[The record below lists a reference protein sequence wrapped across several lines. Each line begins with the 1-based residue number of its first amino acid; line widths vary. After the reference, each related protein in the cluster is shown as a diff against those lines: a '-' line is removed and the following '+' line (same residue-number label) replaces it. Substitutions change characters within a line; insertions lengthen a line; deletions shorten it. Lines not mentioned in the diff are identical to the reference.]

1 MKNMM
6 RGLLALTI
14 VGAACLSL
22 AQGGGRGQGRMGMMG
37 GFNDPSGMMLIGRKD
52 VQKDLKV
59 TPEQL
64 TKIEAARTAQQEE
77 MRAAMEAMRSGGG
90 GGGGFEGMR
99 ETFEKMQTANRKKM
113 EEILTKEQVLRL
125 RQINLQ
131 VMGGRAL
138 MVPEYQKELGLTT
151 EQNDKLQAL
160 QQQMMQANQALME
173 RVRSGEITREE
184 VQPRMQ
190 KNGEVFNAEAL
201 KILTPEQNA
210 KLETLKGPKFT
221 LDPNEP
227 LQMGGRRGGG
237 GGGL

>member
-1 MKNMM
+1 M
-6 RGLLALTI
+6 G
-14 VGAACLSL
+14 
-22 AQGGGRGQGRMGMMG
+22 MGMMG
-37 GFNDPSGMMLIGRKD
+37 GFNDPSGIMLIGRKD
-52 VQKDLKV
+52 VQKDLKL
-59 TPEQL
+59 TPDQL

-90 GGGGFEGMR
+90 GGGFEGMR
-99 ETFEKMQTANRKKM
+99 EAFEKMQTANRKKM

-131 VMGGRAL
+131 IMGGRAL

-151 EQNDKLQAL
+151 EQIDKLQAL

-173 RVRSGEITREE
+173 RVRSGEMTREE
-184 VQPRMQ
+184 VQSRMQ

-201 KILTPEQNA
+201 KILTPEQSA
-210 KLETLKGPKFT
+210 KLETMKGPKFT

-237 GGGL
+237 RGGN